1 MLKKKK
7 FAVVLGLV
15 LLVNL
20 VSACSQQVSS
30 NSEDTF
36 VIGLDDTF
44 APMSFRNEKN
54 EIVGFDVDLA
64 EEVAKRNGKILCI
77 QGKSGEGKTTLLR
90 CLNRLEQLDE
100 GRVLID
106 GENILEMKENRKIGS
121 KIGLVFQNY
130 NLFPHLTVMENLT
143 IMPNHLKAASKDSIL
158 NKAIELLKSLE
169 IEDKKDMYPYQL
181 SGGQKQRVAIAR
193 ACMLNPSVLCF
204 DEPTSALDNETS
216 SKISSI
222 IKNLANEGM
231 TVIVVTHDLKFGK
244 DIGDSIFKLEN
255 GKLLINEITKIVD

>member
-1 MLKKKK
+1 
-7 FAVVLGLV
+7 
-15 LLVNL
+15 
-20 VSACSQQVSS
+20 
-30 NSEDTF
+30 
-36 VIGLDDTF
+36 
-44 APMSFRNEKN
+44 
-54 EIVGFDVDLA
+54 
-64 EEVAKRNGKILCI
+64 
-77 QGKSGEGKTTLLR
+77 
-90 CLNRLEQLDE
+90 
-100 GRVLID
+100 
-106 GENILEMKENRKIGS
+106 
-121 KIGLVFQNY
+121 
-130 NLFPHLTVMENLT
+130 
-143 IMPNHLKAASKDSIL
+143 MPNHLKAASKDSIL